1 MSITLLPTPPSR
13 QDPNNFAVR
22 ADAFLGALPTFG
34 TEANALANTVNGYQ
48 LTAGLAAS
56 NASASATAA
65 ATSATA
71 AANSATSA
79 AASFDSFD
87 DRYLGA
93 KTANPTLDND
103 GNALLVGALYWHST
117 ALEMRVWNG
126 TAWVAVQTTTAA
138 TNAANS
144 ATAASNSATA
154 AAASA
159 TSAGTSAT
167 AAATS
172 ATSAATSATSAAASL
187 DSFDDRY
194 LGAKTLN
201 PFEDNDTN
209 PLLAGALY
217 WNSTASEMRVWNG
230 TAWVAVQ
237 TTSAAT
243 NAANSATA
251 ASNSATAAAASAT
264 SAATSATNAGTSATN
279 AANSATAAAAS
290 LDSFDDRYLGAKTA
304 NPTLDNDG
312 DPLINGALYWN
323 SGNLEMRVWNG
334 TAWVAVQTTS
344 AATAAATSATAA
356 SNSATAAAASA
367 TSAAA
372 SLDSFDDR
380 YLGAKTADPFVDND
394 GDALLVGALYY
405 NSTALA
411 MRVYNGS
418 GWIAVQTTTAA
429 TNAAASATAAAA
441 SATAA
446 STSAT
451 NSANSATA
459 AAASATSATASFDS
473 FDDRYLGL
481 KTANPTVDNDGDAL
495 LVGAIYWNS
504 TSSEMRVWNGTA
516 WVAIQTT
523 SAATN
528 AAASAT
534 AAAASATSAG
544 TSATNAA
551 ASATSAAASLD
562 SFDDRYLGAKTANP
576 ALDNDGDAL
585 LSGALYWNSTALEM
599 RVWNGTAW
607 VAVQTTSA
615 ATNAAAS
622 ATAAATNATSAS
634 TSATAASNSAT
645 SSATSATNSATSAS
659 NAANS
664 ATAAANSAAAAAATF
679 DSFDDRYLGPKSAP
693 PGLDND
699 GNALLS
705 GALYWN
711 TSNNTLFIW
720 TGTAWSVP
728 TAGVSTFNGRNGV
741 VSLTSADV
749 VNVLDSGSNFTAG
762 IINATDFNSTSD
774 QELKTNVSS
783 IDPGLL
789 AGILPVSFEWK
800 ATGEK
805 SYGVIAQQLQQTM
818 PELVHSRPDGLL
830 GVSYTPII
838 ALLVQAVKDLQDK
851 VKMLESR

>member
-1 MSITLLPTPPSR
+1 
-13 QDPNNFAVR
+13 
-22 ADAFLGALPTFG
+22 
-34 TEANALANTVNGYQ
+34 
-48 LTAGLAAS
+48 
-56 NASASATAA
+56 
-65 ATSATA
+65 
-71 AANSATSA
+71 
-79 AASFDSFD
+79 
-87 DRYLGA
+87 
-93 KTANPTLDND
+93 
-103 GNALLVGALYWHST
+103 
-117 ALEMRVWNG
+117 
-126 TAWVAVQTTTAA
+126 
-138 TNAANS
+138 
-144 ATAASNSATA
+144 
-154 AAASA
+154 
-159 TSAGTSAT
+159 
-167 AAATS
+167 
-172 ATSAATSATSAAASL
+172 L

-217 WNSTASEMRVWNG
+217 WNSTSSEMRVWNG

-243 NAANSATA
+243 NAAASATS
-251 ASNSATAAAASAT
+251 ASNSATSASN
-264 SAATSATNAGTSATN
+264 SASSAGTSATNAATSATN
-279 AANSATAAAAS
+279 AANSATAAATS

-304 NPTLDNDG
+304 NPAVDNDG

-344 AATAAATSATAA
+344 AATNAATSATAA
-356 SNSATAAAASA
+356 SNSAVAAAASA
-367 TSAAA
+367 TAAAA

-394 GDALLVGALYY
+394 GNALLVGALYY
-405 NSTALA
+405 HSTALE

-418 GWIAVQTTTAA
+418 GWVPVQTTTAA
-429 TNAAASATAAAA
+429 TNAAASAT
-441 SATAA
+441 SA

-459 AAASATSATASFDS
+459 AAASATSAAASFDS

-481 KTANPTVDNDGDAL
+481 KTANPTVDNDGNAL
-495 LVGAIYWNS
+495 LNGAIYWNS
-504 TSSEMRVWNGTA
+504 TASEMRVWNGTA

-523 SAATN
+523 SAAT
-528 AAASAT
+528 AAANSAT

-544 TSATNAA
+544 TSASNAST
-551 ASATSAAASLD
+551 SATSAAASFD
-562 SFDDRYLGAKTANP
+562 SFDTRYLGAKTANP
-576 ALDNDGDAL
+576 TLDNDGGTL
-585 LSGALYWNSTALEM
+585 LVGATYYNSTALEM

-615 ATNAAAS
+615 ATNAANS
-622 ATAAATNATSAS
+622 ATAAATNASSAS
-634 TSATAASNSAT
+634 TSATNASNSAT
-645 SSATSATNSATSAS
+645 SSATSATNSATSATNS
-659 NAANS
+659 ANS
-664 ATAAANSAAAAAATF
+664 ATAAANSAAAAAASL
-679 DSFDDRYLGPKSAP
+679 DSFDDIYLGPKSAP

-720 TGTAWSVP
+720 TGTAWSAP

-851 VKMLESR
+851 VKILESR